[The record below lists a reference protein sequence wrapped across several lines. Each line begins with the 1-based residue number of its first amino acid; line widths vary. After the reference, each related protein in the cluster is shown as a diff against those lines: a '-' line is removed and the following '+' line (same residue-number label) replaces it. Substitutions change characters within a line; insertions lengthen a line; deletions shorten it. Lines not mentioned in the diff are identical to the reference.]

1 MPEIKG
7 TVTEELVKQALYS
20 EEVNRVLKAQVRK
33 DFDVD
38 DFSIYLLYQLNKSN
52 RSFLSI
58 DCMRKASTTKQEV
71 MRSCIETYGA
81 DTAISYWHGPVSV
94 IWK

>member
-33 DFDVD
+33 DFEAQIDAYVD
-38 DFSIYLLYQLNKSN
+38 EVLARMVG
-52 RSFLSI
+52 RSP
-58 DCMRKASTTKQEV
+58 AENSTENAPQ
-71 MRSCIETYGA
+71 
-81 DTAISYWHGPVSV
+81 PVEQPEPV
-94 IWK
+94 QPGTDGTMM

>member
-33 DFDVD
+33 DFEAQIDAYVD
-38 DFSIYLLYQLNKSN
+38 EVLARMVG
-52 RSFLSI
+52 RSP
-58 DCMRKASTTKQEV
+58 AENSTENEPQPGEQPELVQPGTDGT
-71 MRSCIETYGA
+71 MM
-81 DTAISYWHGPVSV
+81 
-94 IWK
+94 

>member
-33 DFDVD
+33 DFEAQIDAYVD
-38 DFSIYLLYQLNKSN
+38 EVLARMVG
-52 RSFLSI
+52 RSP
-58 DCMRKASTTKQEV
+58 AENSTENEPQ
-71 MRSCIETYGA
+71 
-81 DTAISYWHGPVSV
+81 PVEQSEPV
-94 IWK
+94 QPGTDGTMM

>member
-33 DFDVD
+33 DFEAQIDAYVD
-38 DFSIYLLYQLNKSN
+38 EVLARMVG
-52 RSFLSI
+52 RSP
-58 DCMRKASTTKQEV
+58 AENSTEN
-71 MRSCIETYGA
+71 E
-81 DTAISYWHGPVSV
+81 
-94 IWK
+94 

>member
-33 DFDVD
+33 DFEAQIDAYVD
-38 DFSIYLLYQLNKSN
+38 EVLARMVG
-52 RSFLSI
+52 RSP
-58 DCMRKASTTKQEV
+58 AENSTEN
-71 MRSCIETYGA
+71 
-81 DTAISYWHGPVSV
+81 
-94 IWK
+94 

>member
-33 DFDVD
+33 DFEAQIDAYVD
-38 DFSIYLLYQLNKSN
+38 EVLARMVG
-52 RSFLSI
+52 RSP
-58 DCMRKASTTKQEV
+58 AENSTEN
-71 MRSCIETYGA
+71 
-81 DTAISYWHGPVSV
+81 DP
-94 IWK
+94 

>member
-33 DFDVD
+33 DFEAQIDAYVD
-38 DFSIYLLYQLNKSN
+38 EVLARMVG
-52 RSFLSI
+52 RSP
-58 DCMRKASTTKQEV
+58 AENSTENEPQPGEQP
-71 MRSCIETYGA
+71 E
-81 DTAISYWHGPVSV
+81 SV
-94 IWK
+94 QPGTDGTMM

>member
-33 DFDVD
+33 DFEAQIDAYVD
-38 DFSIYLLYQLNKSN
+38 EVLARMVG
-52 RSFLSI
+52 RSP
-58 DCMRKASTTKQEV
+58 AENSTENEAQ
-71 MRSCIETYGA
+71 
-81 DTAISYWHGPVSV
+81 PVEQPEPV
-94 IWK
+94 QPGTDGTMM

>member
-33 DFDVD
+33 DFEAQIDAYVD
-38 DFSIYLLYQLNKSN
+38 EVLARMVGHSPAEN
-52 RSFLSI
+52 
-58 DCMRKASTTKQEV
+58 STENEPQ
-71 MRSCIETYGA
+71 
-81 DTAISYWHGPVSV
+81 PVEQPEPVQPGTDSAMM
-94 IWK
+94 

>member
-33 DFDVD
+33 DFEAQIDAYVD
-38 DFSIYLLYQLNKSN
+38 EVLARMVG
-52 RSFLSI
+52 RSP
-58 DCMRKASTTKQEV
+58 AE
-71 MRSCIETYGA
+71 
-81 DTAISYWHGPVSV
+81 
-94 IWK
+94 

>member
-33 DFDVD
+33 DFEAQIDAYVD
-38 DFSIYLLYQLNKSN
+38 EVLARMVG
-52 RSFLSI
+52 RSP
-58 DCMRKASTTKQEV
+58 AENSTESDPQ
-71 MRSCIETYGA
+71 
-81 DTAISYWHGPVSV
+81 PVEQPEPV
-94 IWK
+94 QPGTDGTMM

>member
-33 DFDVD
+33 DFEAQIDAYVD
-38 DFSIYLLYQLNKSN
+38 EVLARMVG
-52 RSFLSI
+52 RSP
-58 DCMRKASTTKQEV
+58 AENSTENEPQPGEQP
-71 MRSCIETYGA
+71 E
-81 DTAISYWHGPVSV
+81 PVQPGTDGTMM
-94 IWK
+94 

>member
-33 DFDVD
+33 DFEAQIDAYVD
-38 DFSIYLLYQLNKSN
+38 
-52 RSFLSI
+52 
-58 DCMRKASTTKQEV
+58 EV
-71 MRSCIETYGA
+71 LARMVGR
-81 DTAISYWHGPVSV
+81 
-94 IWK
+94 